1 MKIGS
6 ALLVFLFLL
15 SGLAYAETYVVCWR
29 QVAMT
34 RRSALGHQA
43 TCTKC
48 SKVFPHERMAWAV
61 CPNRQGETFNTVD
74 DALTWKANNCTC
86 P

>member
-6 ALLVFLFLL
+6 ALLVLLFLL
-15 SGLAYAETYVVCWR
+15 TGLAYAETYVVCWR
-29 QVAMT
+29 RVAMS
-34 RRSALGHQA
+34 RINAFGQQA
-43 TCTKC
+43 SCTKC

-61 CPNRQGETFNTVD
+61 CPNGQGETLNTVG
-74 DALTWKANNCTC
+74 DALNWKANNCTC